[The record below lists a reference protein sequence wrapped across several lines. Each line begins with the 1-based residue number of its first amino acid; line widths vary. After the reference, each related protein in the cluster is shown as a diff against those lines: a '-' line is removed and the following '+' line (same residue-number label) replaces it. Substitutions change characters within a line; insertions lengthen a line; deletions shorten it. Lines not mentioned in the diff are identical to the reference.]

1 MSKQQKLF
9 VSVEKQEQG
18 YGLHLQLNSM
28 PLDFIVQTINKIEMR
43 LKAEE
48 ECANPLLTV
57 DAPFPMGAGMMRND
71 LMESTR
77 LLPQGK
83 IINGQY
89 WGDAYCVKCK
99 EKRNFVGRILTSDSG
114 RRMAQG
120 RCDECGTKLN
130 RVLGKDV

>member
-1 MSKQQKLF
+1 
-9 VSVEKQEQG
+9 
-18 YGLHLQLNSM
+18 M

-48 ECANPLLTV
+48 ECANPLLKV
-57 DAPFPMGAGMMRND
+57 DAPFPMDGGVLRKD

-77 LLPQGK
+77 LKTPT
-83 IINGQY
+83 NWY
-89 WGDAYCVKCK
+89 VGDAYCVRCK
-99 EKRNFVGRILTSDSG
+99 DKRYFEGKVITSDSG

-130 RVLGKDV
+130 RILGKDM